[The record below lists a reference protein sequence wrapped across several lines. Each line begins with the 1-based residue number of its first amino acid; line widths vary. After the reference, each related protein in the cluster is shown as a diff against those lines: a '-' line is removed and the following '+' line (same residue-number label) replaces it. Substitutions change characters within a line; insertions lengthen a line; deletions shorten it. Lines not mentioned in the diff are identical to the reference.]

1 MAREQLEVVQE
12 LAGRHEKEAG
22 ARLSSAQ
29 GALASA
35 EAQLKQIIDYRQ
47 DYHQLATGASGGVID
62 THQIQAAR
70 HFLSELDKIAGRQ
83 RTSIQQAEVALEQQ
97 RASWIEAKR
106 RLVAIEQL
114 RAKRKKERLFVEE
127 KREQRL
133 LDELFAVQ
141 QAFDV
146 QTTRSTG
153 EV

>member
-1 MAREQLEVVQE
+1 MAREQLEVVQD

-29 GALASA
+29 GVLVSA

-47 DYHQLATGASGGVID
+47 DYHQLATGARGGVID

-114 RAKRKKERLFVEE
+114 RAKRSKERTIANE
-127 KREQRL
+127 KWQQRE
-133 LDELFAVQ
+133 LDELYSIRRNFL
-141 QAFDV
+141 D
-146 QTTRSTG
+146 
-153 EV
+153 

>member
-12 LAGRHEKEAG
+12 IAGRHEKEAG
-22 ARLSSAQ
+22 ARLSNAQ

-47 DYHQLATGASGGVID
+47 DYHQLATGARGGVID

-83 RTSIQQAEVALEQQ
+83 RTTIQQAEVALEQQ
-97 RASWIEAKR
+97 RASWIETKR

-114 RAKRKKERLFVEE
+114 RAKRKKERIIANE
-127 KREQRL
+127 KWQQRE
-133 LDELFAVQ
+133 LDELYSIRRNFL
-141 QAFDV
+141 D
-146 QTTRSTG
+146 
-153 EV
+153 

>member
-29 GALASA
+29 GTLASA

-47 DYHQLATGASGGVID
+47 DYHQLATGARGGVID

-83 RTSIQQAEVALEQQ
+83 RTTIQQAELALEQQ

-114 RAKRKKERLFVEE
+114 RAKRNKERAIANE
-127 KREQRL
+127 KWQQRE
-133 LDELFAVQ
+133 LDELYSIR
-141 QAFDV
+141 
-146 QTTRSTG
+146 RSFLD
-153 EV
+153 

>member
-1 MAREQLEVVQE
+1 MAREQLAVVQE

-22 ARLSSAQ
+22 ARLSNAQ

-47 DYHQLATGASGGVID
+47 DYHQLATGARGGVID

-114 RAKRKKERLFVEE
+114 RAKRNKERAIANE
-127 KREQRL
+127 KWQQRE
-133 LDELFAVQ
+133 LDELYSIR
-141 QAFDV
+141 
-146 QTTRSTG
+146 RSFLD
-153 EV
+153 

>member
-22 ARLSSAQ
+22 ARLSNAQ

-47 DYHQLATGASGGVID
+47 DYHQLATGARGGVID

-83 RTSIQQAEVALEQQ
+83 RTTIQQAELALEQQ

-114 RAKRKKERLFVEE
+114 RAERNKERSIANE
-127 KREQRL
+127 KWQQRE
-133 LDELFAVQ
+133 LDELYSIR
-141 QAFDV
+141 
-146 QTTRSTG
+146 RSFLD
-153 EV
+153 

>member
-12 LAGRHEKEAG
+12 LAERHEKEAG

-29 GALASA
+29 GVLVSA

-47 DYHQLATGASGGVID
+47 DYHQLATGARGGVID

-114 RAKRKKERLFVEE
+114 RAKRKKERTIANE
-127 KREQRL
+127 KWQQRE
-133 LDELFAVQ
+133 LDELYSIRRNFL
-141 QAFDV
+141 D
-146 QTTRSTG
+146 
-153 EV
+153 